1 VAWVRSADHWLVAR
15 FVLRAGRQLF
25 PPRNLLPDHADIRC
39 NATRKENSTV
49 PMKSMEDLFVHGL
62 QDIYMAEKRI
72 LQNLPKMA
80 KKVQTSELKQA
91 LERHQNETQQQVQR
105 LEEVFKMI
113 GQKPKGVECKAI
125 DGIIGEAQDMMQ
137 EIEDEDVRDAA
148 ILADAQAVEHYEIT
162 RYGTLTAWAKQLG
175 HDDAAELLHQT
186 LEEEK
191 RTDEMLTKMAK
202 QKVNKAA
209 A

>member
-1 VAWVRSADHWLVAR
+1 M
-15 FVLRAGRQLF
+15 
-25 PPRNLLPDHADIRC
+25 
-39 NATRKENSTV
+39 

-113 GQKPKGVECKAI
+113 GQKPKGIECKAI

>member
-1 VAWVRSADHWLVAR
+1 MPMRSMD
-15 FVLRAGRQLF
+15 
-25 PPRNLLPDHADIRC
+25 
-39 NATRKENSTV
+39 
-49 PMKSMEDLFVHGL
+49 DLFLHGL

-91 LERHQNETQQQVQR
+91 LEHHQKETQQQVQR
-105 LEEVFKMI
+105 LEEVFKLI
-113 GQKPKGVECKAI
+113 GQKPKGVECKGI
-125 DGIIGEAQDMMQ
+125 DGIIGEAQEMMQ
-137 EIEDEDVRDAA
+137 QIDDEDVRDAA

-162 RYGTLTAWAKQLG
+162 RYGTLAAWANQLG
-175 HDDAAELLHQT
+175 HKDAADLLHQT

-191 RTDEMLTKMAK
+191 QTDEMLTKMAK
-202 QKVNKAA
+202 QRVNKAA